1 MNDNDPKDQL
11 FRAIAFSDQPGVP
24 SQVQEIETAYRNGAD
39 LDGFFEDGQTPL
51 THAILGGMGSPRAV
65 RKLLELGADPSK
77 RDRNGWTPWAA
88 CISQVENPV
97 VADRMQKIRAA
108 LLDHAADQSDETV
121 LRLQQ
126 AVQAQNLAEAEA
138 LLQAGVDPNAPMI
151 GPLTVAIANQDL
163 AMIQLLLQYNANPN
177 GHPQAPM
184 PYLVQAAEI
193 GNLEI
198 VQRLVNAGA
207 DVTQY
212 GWGDERYTAEFC
224 ARFAGHT
231 AVADWLRSRVPEEKR
246 TDQPAQRAARNSKF
260 QQLYEKQTNGINCDL
275 DTDDIVQRLEQW
287 DALYTIEISE
297 VEPDGLVVRFA
308 SLPNDLSTF
317 AREIYEFC
325 PDTIDQHFGCMD
337 DMMDTLGAEELP
349 PELAELMAGVD
360 FEDENFG
367 EILLQRSL
375 RQSKTL
381 TLWWD

>member
-1 MNDNDPKDQL
+1 MNDNDPNDQL

-24 SQVQEIETAYRNGAD
+24 SQVQDIETAYRNGAD
-39 LDGFFEDGQTPL
+39 LDGCFEEGQTPL
-51 THAILGGMGSPRAV
+51 TQAILSGMGSPRAV
-65 RKLLELGADPSK
+65 KKLLELGANPSK

-88 CISQVENPV
+88 CLSQLENPV
-97 VADRMQKIRAA
+97 VADRMQKIRRL
-108 LLDHAADQSDETV
+108 LLDYAANQSDETV

-126 AVQAQNLAEAEA
+126 AVQAQNLAAAEA
-138 LLQAGVDPNAPMI
+138 LLKAGVDPNTPMMGVLNI
-151 GPLTVAIANQDL
+151 AIAHQDL
-163 AMIQLLLQYNANPN
+163 AMLQLLLRYNANPN
-177 GHPQAPM
+177 GHPQDPM
-184 PYLVQAAEI
+184 PSLVQAAET

-198 VQRLVNAGA
+198 VQRLVHAGA

-224 ARFAGHT
+224 ARFTGHE
-231 AVADWLRSRVPEEKR
+231 AVADWLRSRMAEAMLAEEQAR
-246 TDQPAQRAARNSKF
+246 REARNPKF

-287 DALYTIEISE
+287 DALYTIEISD

-308 SLPNDLSTF
+308 TLPDDLSTF

-337 DMMDTLGAEELP
+337 DMVDTLGVEALP
-349 PELAELMAGVD
+349 PDLADLMAGVD
-360 FEDENFG
+360 FEDEHFG

-375 RQSKTL
+375 QQSKTL